1 MMLLLPQVFWTGI
14 SLAVYTGLLVPIIT
28 DTIPG
33 DDDQDK
39 FMKSMF
45 AMVALGVG
53 EMVGGLFIGYIIDH
67 FGNRKAAMA
76 NVVLILIQT
85 AVVITYI
92 VIYEYSWLAFLMTF
106 LWGF

>member
-1 MMLLLPQVFWTGI
+1 MDDGDNYDSLPFWQEVQAIFKLLCSKKMMLLLPQVFWTGI

-53 EMVGGLFIGYIIDH
+53 EMVGGLFIG
-67 FGNRKAAMA
+67 
-76 NVVLILIQT
+76 
-85 AVVITYI
+85 
-92 VIYEYSWLAFLMTF
+92 
-106 LWGF
+106 

>member
-1 MMLLLPQVFWTGI
+1 
-14 SLAVYTGLLVPIIT
+14 LLVPIIT

-53 EMVGGLFIGYIIDH
+53 EMLGGLFIG
-67 FGNRKAAMA
+67 
-76 NVVLILIQT
+76 
-85 AVVITYI
+85 
-92 VIYEYSWLAFLMTF
+92 
-106 LWGF
+106 